1 MRIVSRFRQT
11 AWQVRDNVQ
20 RELYLRRVA
29 RGHRRFDVVLGTDT
43 AGIVEPEVEAKGD
56 PAAHLAHHYEA
67 VNESG
72 FRAMVESLAPDP
84 SQYAFF
90 DIGSGKGKA
99 LILAARYPF
108 QKVRG
113 VEFDAAMHSAA
124 ALNIERA
131 TGYMDVRCADVK
143 SMVMDASKFDAYAD
157 KSFVL
162 FFNSFGGEVLAR
174 FAERLEHHAQARDS
188 EIILAYLNPTEPQ
201 HFDESPHLDVLV
213 RTNRL
218 IVYGTNG
225 VELEAHSRRRL
236 AEHYSGWNYVAGDF
250 E

>member
-1 MRIVSRFRQT
+1 MRIVSRLRQA
-11 AWQVRDNVQ
+11 AWHVRDDVQ
-20 RELYLRRVA
+20 REVYLRRVA
-29 RGHRRFDVVLGTDT
+29 RGHRRFDELLGTDT
-43 AGIVEPEVEAKGD
+43 AGIVEPEAEDKAD

-72 FRAMVESLAPDP
+72 FRAMVETLTPDP

-99 LILAARYPF
+99 LILAARYRF

-124 ALNIERA
+124 ARNIERA
-131 TGYMDVRCADVK
+131 TGYLDVRCADVE

-174 FAERLEHHAQARDS
+174 FAERLEHHARAS
-188 EIILAYLNPTEPQ
+188 KGEIILAYLNPTEPQ
-201 HFDESPHLDVLV
+201 RFDDSPDFDVLV

-225 VELEAHSRRRL
+225 VELDAHSRERL
-236 AEHYSGWNYVAGDF
+236 VEHYSRWKYVAGKF